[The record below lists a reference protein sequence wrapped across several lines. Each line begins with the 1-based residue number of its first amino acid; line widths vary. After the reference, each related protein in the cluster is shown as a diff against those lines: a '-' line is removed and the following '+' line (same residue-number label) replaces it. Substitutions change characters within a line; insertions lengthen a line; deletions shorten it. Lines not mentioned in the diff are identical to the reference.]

1 MKLSQRVLSYWAGN
15 ICDGH
20 TAIHTYIHTYNYG
33 KTICPPPFWGD
44 IISTKTL
51 LDNYSLF
58 VVKLSST
65 FIYVIAGTKEVIYF
79 VNVFPEDLEIPTT
92 MTVSVYIVLIDAPPY
107 YLTFSEGKQLLW
119 LPVCGILFVSQG
131 SGASSIR
138 ISWRAKPTYKEVG
151 FF

>member
-1 MKLSQRVLSYWAGN
+1 M
-15 ICDGH
+15 D
-20 TAIHTYIHTYNYG
+20 IHTYIHADRQTARQTDRQTDNYG
-33 KTICPPPFWGD
+33 KTICSSFWGD

-65 FIYVIAGTKEVIYF
+65 FIYVIAGTKEEIYF

-107 YLTFSEGKQLLW
+107 YLTFSEGKQLL
-119 LPVCGILFVSQG
+119 
-131 SGASSIR
+131 
-138 ISWRAKPTYKEVG
+138 
-151 FF
+151 

>member
-1 MKLSQRVLSYWAGN
+1 MDTQTNG
-15 ICDGH
+15 
-20 TAIHTYIHTYNYG
+20 HTYIQTDRQIDRQQWENNM
-33 KTICPPPFWGD
+33 PPPFWGD

-65 FIYVIAGTKEVIYF
+65 FIYLIAGTKEVIYF

-107 YLTFSEGKQLLW
+107 YLTFSEGKQLL
-119 LPVCGILFVSQG
+119 
-131 SGASSIR
+131 
-138 ISWRAKPTYKEVG
+138 
-151 FF
+151 

>member
-1 MKLSQRVLSYWAGN
+1 METQTNG
-15 ICDGH
+15 
-20 TAIHTYIHTYNYG
+20 HTYIQTDRRTDNYG
-33 KTICPPPFWGD
+33 KTICSPFWGD

-107 YLTFSEGKQLLW
+107 YLTFSEGKQLL
-119 LPVCGILFVSQG
+119 
-131 SGASSIR
+131 
-138 ISWRAKPTYKEVG
+138 
-151 FF
+151 

>member
-1 MKLSQRVLSYWAGN
+1 M
-15 ICDGH
+15 
-20 TAIHTYIHTYNYG
+20 G
-33 KTICPPPFWGD
+33 KQYAPFWGD

-107 YLTFSEGKQLLW
+107 YLTFSEGKQLL
-119 LPVCGILFVSQG
+119 
-131 SGASSIR
+131 
-138 ISWRAKPTYKEVG
+138 
-151 FF
+151 